1 MEMGNLS
8 SREIEPDRAVAELF
22 SHYGGGQQSRE
33 SGAEAVVEQAQHL
46 AIALRRIRF
55 DPLDLPM
62 LLSEVSQ
69 ATRVCLSLKT
79 IGYRAAAIIPHA
91 IVEER
96 ATFVA
101 RSTSQQILPSR
112 SHAAAFDGLRT
123 SGQWNGHPAAP
134 TFPRPCQYYEYRALH
149 RDESRCRRRAS
160 GTTGVTVASEGTP
173 SPHGDARTASS

>member
-55 DPLDLPM
+55 DPIDLPM

-69 ATRVCLSLKT
+69 ATRVCFSLKT
-79 IGYRAAAIIPHA
+79 IGYRARPSFPARSWRPLHVGSREPADQAHRRACQATLSGPRPHA
-91 IVEER
+91 PPR
-96 ATFVA
+96 LRL
-101 RSTSQQILPSR
+101 RSCKRRSR
-112 SHAAAFDGLRT
+112 YTGVSGL
-123 SGQWNGHPAAP
+123 AAP
-134 TFPRPCQYYEYRALH
+134 PQHHAYGALH
-149 RDESRCRRRAS
+149 RAVADEVQGFLAQLS
-160 GTTGVTVASEGTP
+160 
-173 SPHGDARTASS
+173 

>member
-62 LLSEVSQ
+62 LFSEVSQ
-69 ATRVCLSLKT
+69 ATRVCFSLKT
-79 IGYRAAAIIPHA
+79 IGYRARPSFPTIRTPAPNCALGNG
-91 IVEER
+91 
-96 ATFVA
+96 
-101 RSTSQQILPSR
+101 ST
-112 SHAAAFDGLRT
+112 G
-123 SGQWNGHPAAP
+123 
-134 TFPRPCQYYEYRALH
+134 
-149 RDESRCRRRAS
+149 
-160 GTTGVTVASEGTP
+160 
-173 SPHGDARTASS
+173 